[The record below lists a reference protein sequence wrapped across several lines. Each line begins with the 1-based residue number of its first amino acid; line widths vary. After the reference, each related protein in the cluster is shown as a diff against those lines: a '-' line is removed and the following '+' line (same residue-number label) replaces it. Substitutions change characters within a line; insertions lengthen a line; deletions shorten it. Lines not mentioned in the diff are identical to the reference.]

1 MESEVFQH
9 IALAIRPKLTKLC
22 RSFFDRQEMAY
33 DAEDAVQETLLRLWQ
48 MRDRLNE
55 YRSPEALAVMIAKN
69 VCIDILKTSKEQH
82 DSLNGSLNLIGNSQ
96 TDETAIAHDTE
107 RQIEKALEKL
117 PKTQRKMLLM
127 RSEGMSMTEIA
138 AACGTTSTSTKTLI
152 CAARRRMMELLM
164 IRRNKQ

>member
-9 IALAIRPKLTKLC
+9 IAIAVRPKLTKLC
-22 RSFFDRQEMAY
+22 RSFFDRQEMAF
-33 DAEDAVQETLLRLWQ
+33 DAEDAVQETLLRLCQ
-48 MRDRLNE
+48 MKDRLND

-69 VCIDILKTSKEQH
+69 VCIDILKTGKEQH
-82 DSLNGSLNLIGNSQ
+82 DSLNENLCLIGNYQ
-96 TDETAIAHDTE
+96 TDDTAIAHDTE

-127 RSEGMSMTEIA
+127 RSEGMSMMEIA
-138 AACGTTSTSTKTLI
+138 ATCGTTATSTKTLI